1 MDDQIR
7 AIAQT
12 IANQLG
18 GTRLLKAMVN
28 GRNFT
33 ALDGDGGLKF
43 NFSGSRK
50 ANTCLIKLDAGKD
63 LYNVELWKITAG
75 GKTVKQVFSLEGVYA
90 DMLVPTFETET
101 GLYLS
106 L

>member
-1 MDDQIR
+1 MNEQ
-7 AIAQT
+7 AQVVAQT
-12 IANQLG
+12 IASQMG
-18 GTRLLKAMVN
+18 GTRHLKMMVN
-28 GRNFT
+28 GRNFC

-50 ANTCLIKLDAGKD
+50 ANTCLIKLDASRD
-63 LYNVELWKITAG
+63 LYNVELWKITAS
-75 GKTVKQVFSLEGVYA
+75 GKTVKQVYSLEGAYFDV
-90 DMLVPTFETET
+90 LIPTFETET